1 MISNSFLL
9 PLKLILILNVGMM
22 FSLMPLILVH
32 VLPPLKTVLVLYK
45 NSKKSKVMEKEKKKK
60 EKLNLKK
67 KKLEKKKKKKKKK
80 EMNHHLMKTLKI
92 SKKVFS
98 NLNLPHN

>member
-32 VLPPLKTVLVLYK
+32 VLLPLKTVLKLYK
-45 NSKKSKVMEKEKKKK
+45 NLKKSKMMEKKKK
-60 EKLNLKK
+60 KKEMLNLKK
-67 KKLEKKKKKKKKK
+67 KKLEKKKKKKKK

>member
-1 MISNSFLL
+1 
-9 PLKLILILNVGMM
+9 
-22 FSLMPLILVH
+22 MPLILVH
-32 VLPPLKTVLVLYK
+32 VLLPLKTVLKLYK
-45 NSKKSKVMEKEKKKK
+45 NLKKSKMMEKKKK
-60 EKLNLKK
+60 KKKEMLSLKK